1 MSNASS
7 RQGTSAA
14 ALDNLKRDRFE
25 LLSAYIDGE
34 VTVSERRQVEQWLET
49 DQNMRC
55 MYSRLLKLRQG
66 LRTMAVPAS
75 ETSVEQTIE
84 SVYRKANRRPKVIAA
99 WVGSAIALLSV
110 SFFSSDLN
118 LRFANTL
125 PDKGAES
132 STEVLDDASP
142 ALEMDLN
149 TPLLGPA
156 VSGIA
161 GSEEE
166 SEQFN
171 KNVSKDNLML
181 QLDVPVVPIP
191 KLDDVPQSDA
201 IESLDSSQPKSNE
214 TSSD

>member
-1 MSNASS
+1 MSTASS

-55 MYSRLLKLRQG
+55 LYSRLLKLRQG

-99 WVGSAIALLSV
+99 WVGSALALLSV

-125 PDKGAES
+125 PDKAES
-132 STEVLDDASP
+132 STEVLEDSSP
-142 ALEMDLN
+142 ALEMDVN

-156 VSGIA
+156 VSGMT
-161 GSEEE
+161 GSEEG

-171 KNVSKDNLML
+171 KDVSKDDLML
-181 QLDVPVVPIP
+181 QLDAPVVPIP
-191 KLDDVPQSDA
+191 KLDDVPQADA
-201 IESLDSSQPKSNE
+201 LESLSGSQPKSNE
-214 TSSD
+214 SLSD